1 MAFTFAAAPSIPDG
15 EWRFYGHDSGGARFS
30 PLKQINTSNVS
41 NLRRAWTYH
50 MGELQRLPNAS
61 PDREPPAF
69 ECTPLMVDNALYIS
83 TPSGRVIALDAEN
96 GTKIWQFDSQKSS
109 APDSTSRRYHQHRGV
124 SFWSGR
130 VNGRQE
136 SRVLFGTLDGR
147 LIALSA
153 KTGTPCP
160 DFGEGGSVQLRSP
173 DPRWS
178 AALFAITSAPAIY
191 QDLVIT
197 GSRLQ
202 ERPSLGP
209 SGAVHAFDVRTGKQ
223 AWVFNTVPKP
233 DEPGHETWTED
244 AWRDRSGT
252 NVWSTISV
260 DEQRGLLFLPVGS
273 PAEDFR
279 GDDRRGAN
287 LFGDSL
293 VVLNARTG
301 KLVWHYQMVH
311 HDLWDYDVPAQP
323 NLVVVRSG
331 GRSVDAVAQV
341 TKVGLI
347 FLFDRVTGRPL
358 FPIEERAVP
367 QAAVAAQASWPTQP
381 FPVKPPPLSRLS
393 ISEADLV
400 DAPPESRQRCRDLFF
415 TVTGKQV
422 FTPLA
427 CENTLIIPGTLGGG
441 NWSGASFDPRTGWLY
456 VNVNEVPVIAA
467 LKCDE
472 SREAKERSGALK
484 RYMRFTD
491 ARGRPCVQPPWGT
504 LNAVNLN
511 TGELVWKVPLGNDD
525 TLGQLRKTGAPNL
538 GGSFI
543 TAGDLVFIAA
553 TTDSKIRA
561 FNARTGDELWSASL
575 EAPGHAAP
583 MTYRARNGK
592 QYIVIAAGGG
602 GYLSSNKTSDPLVA
616 FALP

>member
-1 MAFTFAAAPSIPDG
+1 
-15 EWRFYGHDSGGARFS
+15 
-30 PLKQINTSNVS
+30 
-41 NLRRAWTYH
+41 
-50 MGELQRLPNAS
+50 
-61 PDREPPAF
+61 
-69 ECTPLMVDNALYIS
+69 
-83 TPSGRVIALDAEN
+83 
-96 GTKIWQFDSQKSS
+96 
-109 APDSTSRRYHQHRGV
+109 
-124 SFWSGR
+124 
-130 VNGRQE
+130 
-136 SRVLFGTLDGR
+136 
-147 LIALSA
+147 
-153 KTGTPCP
+153 
-160 DFGEGGSVQLRSP
+160 
-173 DPRWS
+173 
-178 AALFAITSAPAIY
+178 
-191 QDLVIT
+191 
-197 GSRLQ
+197 
-202 ERPSLGP
+202 
-209 SGAVHAFDVRTGKQ
+209 
-223 AWVFNTVPKP
+223 
-233 DEPGHETWTED
+233 
-244 AWRDRSGT
+244 
-252 NVWSTISV
+252 
-260 DEQRGLLFLPVGS
+260 
-273 PAEDFR
+273 
-279 GDDRRGAN
+279 
-287 LFGDSL
+287 
-293 VVLNARTG
+293 
-301 KLVWHYQMVH
+301 
-311 HDLWDYDVPAQP
+311 
-323 NLVVVRSG
+323 
-331 GRSVDAVAQV
+331 
-341 TKVGLI
+341 
-347 FLFDRVTGRPL
+347 
-358 FPIEERAVP
+358 
-367 QAAVAAQASWPTQP
+367 
-381 FPVKPPPLSRLS
+381 
-393 ISEADLV
+393 V
-400 DAPPESRQRCRDLFF
+400 DAPPESRKRCRDLFF